1 MGTVGRSAVVPDNIK
16 IAINTK
22 HIVAMTLDAQKV
34 NPNFISYTL
43 TKNDE
48 LIRQIK
54 RKSKGAIMDGL
65 NIGIIKDLE
74 IELPSIEEQNKFAKI
89 LKKIEDLKSTL
100 MKSNS
105 ENFTAAVIQ
114 KAFNGELVT

>member
-1 MGTVGRSAVVPDNIK
+1 
-16 IAINTK
+16 
-22 HIVAMTLDAQKV
+22 
-34 NPNFISYTL
+34 
-43 TKNDE
+43 
-48 LIRQIK
+48 
-54 RKSKGAIMDGL
+54 MDGL